1 VVMTLSRE
9 GSSGDLRR
17 ERHGSPSGE
26 RARELG
32 QDRQVGVQL
41 DALKSA
47 HAKRPE
53 RLFVLEPAELA
64 IYRVTAAVELAG
76 PQLCAGSAG
85 AAGRR

>member
-1 VVMTLSRE
+1 MTLSRE

-47 HAKRPE
+47 RAKRPE